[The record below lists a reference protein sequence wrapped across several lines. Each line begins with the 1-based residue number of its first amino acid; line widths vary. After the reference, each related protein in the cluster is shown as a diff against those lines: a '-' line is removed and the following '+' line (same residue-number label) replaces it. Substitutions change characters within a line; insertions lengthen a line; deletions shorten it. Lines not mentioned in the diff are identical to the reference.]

1 MRRTT
6 CTRDLNWRVPC
17 DFCNMRAMPKKARKP
32 SAPKP
37 AKKAAVPRQPA
48 VVMARKPRHVR
59 ERAQVDV
66 AKADATLF
74 ADLTEGERADALR
87 NVLEDERLREMAKVG
102 RYRVVTVEP
111 LVVKPPE
118 PLAGRRLA
126 RVIVFDYAGDRCVD
140 ACVDLDNGAVCHVG
154 VTSGQPFLSQEEEA
168 AASAVAMRDERVT
181 KALAPGEAPQS
192 VMHYWSRRK
201 TDIAYQRRS
210 AAVLFGPVGDR
221 PSLIAVVDVMDGSVI
236 EVVPAEQW

>member
-1 MRRTT
+1 
-6 CTRDLNWRVPC
+6 
-17 DFCNMRAMPKKARKP
+17 MPKKARKP
-32 SAPKP
+32 AAPRP
-37 AKKAAVPRQPA
+37 AKKAAAAARVPA

-66 AKADATLF
+66 AQADATLF

-126 RVIVFDYAGDRCVD
+126 RVIIFDYAADRCID
-140 ACVDLDNGAVCHVG
+140 ACVDLDNGAVCHLG
-154 VTSGQPFLSQEEEA
+154 ASNAQPFLSAEEEA
-168 AASAVAMRDERVT
+168 AAITVAQRDERVQ
-181 KALAPGEAPQS
+181 KMLAPGESANG

-201 TDIAYQRRS
+201 TDLAWRRRS
-210 AAVLFGPVGDR
+210 AAVLFGPAGER
-221 PSLIAVVDVMDGSVI
+221 PSLVAVVDVMDRVVTD
-236 EVVPAEQW
+236 VVPAEQW